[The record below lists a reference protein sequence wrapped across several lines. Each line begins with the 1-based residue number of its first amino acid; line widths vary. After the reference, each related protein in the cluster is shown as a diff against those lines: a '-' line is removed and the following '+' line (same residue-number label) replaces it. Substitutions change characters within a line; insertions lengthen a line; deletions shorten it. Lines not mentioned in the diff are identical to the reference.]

1 MKKGLSDVK
10 SYVTVLFATALVILL
25 FIAVFKSESIFET
38 VFLLI
43 SGKLFS
49 KTKDIYLIL
58 IFGLCFFLKVYVISF
73 TDLPLYIL
81 IPFSCLRGVAYG
93 IFLFFHIRYL
103 IKLVGVEN
111 VTTAAIILSVLSSLF
126 QFTLNNTV
134 GYIIE
139 IMGYGFTYKILSFVI
154 LGAIIV
160 YSFILCL
167 KKPKI
172 CEKTM

>member
-1 MKKGLSDVK
+1 MSAVGLDIK
-10 SYVTVLFATALVILL
+10 RRIDLNNKLIEDAL
-25 FIAVFKSESIFET
+25 K
-38 VFLLI
+38 
-43 SGKLFS
+43 
-49 KTKDIYLIL
+49 
-58 IFGLCFFLKVYVISF
+58 
-73 TDLPLYIL
+73 P
-81 IPFSCLRGVAYG
+81 
-93 IFLFFHIRYL
+93 
-103 IKLVGVEN
+103 N
-111 VTTAAIILSVLSSLF
+111 